1 MTTALLNVLK
11 IKIFYSEEKMSIFV
25 NYFAM
30 QVDLG
35 WITLEQVP
43 KRYREKVR
51 ILLESGWTL
60 QKYSDELHAK
70 KSTETKSTSTTVT
83 DGTTTSTTTTDGTTA
98 PEGGK

>member
-1 MTTALLNVLK
+1 
-11 IKIFYSEEKMSIFV
+11 MSIFV

-43 KRYREKVR
+43 KKYREKVR

-70 KSTETKSTSTTVT
+70 KSTETKSTSTTSTTTNAST
-83 DGTTTSTTTTDGTTA
+83 DGTTSTTDGTTA
-98 PEGGK
+98 VTTEGGK